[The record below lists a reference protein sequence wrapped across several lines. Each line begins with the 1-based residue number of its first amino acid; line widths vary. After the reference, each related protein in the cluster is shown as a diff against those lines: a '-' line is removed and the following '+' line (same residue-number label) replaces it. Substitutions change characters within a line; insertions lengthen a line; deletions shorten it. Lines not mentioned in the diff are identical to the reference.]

1 MLFHSFFF
9 ILIFLPLSLLGWF
22 GLNHFHKD
30 RLAKV
35 FLIGMS
41 LWFYGAFGTEFL
53 PVLLTSVFVNYG
65 ISLLSDSFSRSALRQ
80 VLATARQ
87 AGENGGRTWGD
98 RDEERWNE
106 EDWDEEEFEDET
118 AERSQEAEQDAWA
131 ERTQHRIM
139 QVQEHRQHVL
149 MFFGILFNLLFLA
162 VFKYGPSLWKE
173 LLPWLQQLPGG
184 IGRDLPA
191 SWSLAYPVGIS
202 FYTFSQIAFVVDRCR
217 GEIAHDG
224 FLNYCLTTVFFP
236 KLAEGPIT
244 SFREIAPQFQD
255 RDRKF
260 FRPDNFT
267 RGIVLFIFGL
277 AKKVLLADNLA
288 PAADFGFTNAG
299 YLDTL
304 TVCATLMAYAFQLYF
319 DFSGYMDMGAGIA
332 WMFNIDLPENF
343 ASPYKAVSF
352 SDFWQRWHMTLT
364 RFFTKYV
371 YIPLGGSRRGSFRTM
386 CNVMIVFVLSAFWH
400 GTGWTYLYW
409 GVLSG
414 VLVILCSSLYRRK
427 AAGVR
432 NRFGVTVLRIVTF
445 AEFCFTLIFFRA
457 SSMEYALAMLKRLFV
472 PVWPGFLFRMA
483 SQLDLPELYL
493 VRKAVEA
500 WRPAWSN
507 ALQLE
512 TLLALLTISVVVVNG
527 RWNARELADAM
538 ADGSAAVLRRRRA
551 VLLGILFAWC
561 LVSLSG
567 VTTFLYFKF

>member
-1 MLFHSFFF
+1 MLFNSFFF

-41 LWFYGAFGTEFL
+41 CWFYGAFGTEFL

-65 ISLLSDSFSRSALRQ
+65 ISLLSDYYSRSALRQ
-80 VLATARQ
+80 VLATTQ
-87 AGENGGRTWGD
+87 QD
-98 RDEERWNE
+98 FSDSSEEMGSDDGW
-106 EDWDEEEFEDET
+106 
-118 AERSQEAEQDAWA
+118 AEQV
-131 ERTQHRIM
+131 QHRIM
-139 QVQEHRQHVL
+139 RIQEHRQHVL
-149 MFFGILFNLLFLA
+149 MAVGILFNLLFLSA
-162 VFKYGPSLWKE
+162 FKYGPSIWKA
-173 LLPWLQQLPGG
+173 LVPWLQQLPGG
-184 IGRDLPA
+184 MGDALPK

-202 FYTFSQIAFVVDRCR
+202 FYTFSQISFVVDRCR
-217 GEIAHDG
+217 GEAAHDG
-224 FLNYCLTTVFFP
+224 FLNYCLTTVFYP
-236 KLAEGPIT
+236 KIAEGPIT
-244 SFREIAPQFQD
+244 GYHEIASQFQD

-267 RGIVLFIFGL
+267 RGLCLFVFGL
-277 AKKVLLADNLA
+277 AKKVLLADQLS
-288 PAADFGFTNAG
+288 PAADFGFANAG

-343 ASPYKAVSF
+343 NSPYKAVSF
-352 SDFWQRWHMTLT
+352 SDFWQRWHMSLT

-371 YIPLGGSRRGSFRTM
+371 YFPLGGSRRGTLRTM
-386 CNVMIVFVLSAFWH
+386 RNVMIIFILSAFWH

-427 AAGVR
+427 AAAVR
-432 NRFGVTVLRIVTF
+432 NRAGVAALRVLTF

-457 SSMEYALAMLKRLFV
+457 SSMEYALAMLRRLFY
-472 PVWPGFLFRMA
+472 PTWPGFFYRMA
-483 SQLDLPELYL
+483 ATLNLPELYV
-493 VRKAVEA
+493 VRKAVEEFH
-500 WRPAWSN
+500 PDWSN
-507 ALQLE
+507 ALQME
-512 TLLALLTISVVVVNG
+512 TLLVLLTVSIVLVNG
-527 RWNARELADAM
+527 RRNAREIADAM
-538 ADGSAAVLRRRRA
+538 ADGSAAELRRPTA
-551 VLLGILFAWC
+551 VLTGLLLAWC
-561 LVSLSG
+561 LLSLSG